1 MLRKLLFSLMI
12 VGLSA
17 GVAAAKTPEERAA
30 ETAEAVTYY
39 LETFRSADDEVALA
53 RAYSGIA
60 RTWEDFSKIA
70 NPAVSIVWDFALLR
84 ARAATAARDRKRVVE
99 AWQTVLKLNQGIN
112 NSERLM
118 NLNIEAAH
126 AAAKVEQYDAAR
138 QFFAAAR
145 AFSFTRGDNSDSSRL
160 YLRIRELSILGGAM
174 EWRSLKDALFDMRS
188 FSEKFPMWSLS
199 RLEAVLAETEIR
211 LDFQPEDTGKRA
223 DLSRLKA
230 EIRLIADGLAEH
242 LPSDYLARV
251 RKVNYALED
260 NYNL

>member
-1 MLRKLLFSLMI
+1 MLRKLIFSLVMAC
-12 VGLSA
+12 LSA
-17 GVAAAKTPEERAA
+17 SSVAAKSPEERKQ
-30 ETAEAVTYY
+30 ETSDAVLYY
-39 LETFRSADDEVALA
+39 LETFRSVDDEQALA
-53 RAYSGIA
+53 KAYSGIA
-60 RTWEDFSKIA
+60 RTWEDYSKFA
-70 NPAVSIVWDFALLR
+70 NSAVPIVWDFALLR
-84 ARAATAARDRKRVVE
+84 ARAATAARDRKHVAE
-99 AWQTVLKLNQGIN
+99 AWQTVLKLNQGPN
-112 NSERLM
+112 NDDRLM

-145 AFSFTRGDNSDSSRL
+145 AFSFTRGENSDSSRL

-174 EWRSLKDALFDMRS
+174 DWRSLKDALFDMRG

-211 LDFQPEDTGKRA
+211 LDFQPEETDKRA

-230 EIRLIADGLAEH
+230 EITLIADGLAEH
-242 LPSDYLARV
+242 LPPDYLARV
-251 RKVNYALED
+251 RKVYYALED